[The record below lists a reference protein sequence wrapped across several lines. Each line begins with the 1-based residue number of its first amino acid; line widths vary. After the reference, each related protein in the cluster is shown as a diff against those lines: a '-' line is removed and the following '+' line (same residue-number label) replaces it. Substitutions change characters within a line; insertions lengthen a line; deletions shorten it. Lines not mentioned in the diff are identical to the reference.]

1 MVMQP
6 ISLLARDVGFDP
18 RTTGHL
24 VRIEYIPVKYMD
36 GAKPTVTTTRDVEA
50 LAEELARAGYSVV
63 VARTANGRD
72 VQCSPQDAAPAGDW
86 PQYTWTGPAWAV
98 QARNDNYWVVGPSLT
113 AVLTSS
119 GWRDSE
125 ITALWSQP
133 IHDSA

>member
-24 VRIEYIPVKYMD
+24 VRIEYIPVRYMD

-50 LAEELARAGYSVV
+50 IGEELARAGYSVV
-63 VARTANGRD
+63 VAATTNGRD
-72 VQCSPQDAAPAGDW
+72 IQCTPQTEAPAGDW
-86 PQYTWTGPAWAV
+86 PKRKWTGPAWAV
-98 QARNDNYWVVGPSLT
+98 QARGDNYWCVGPSLT

-119 GWRDSE
+119 GWKNGE
-125 ITALWSQP
+125 ITALWSQQ
-133 IHDSA
+133 IHDSV